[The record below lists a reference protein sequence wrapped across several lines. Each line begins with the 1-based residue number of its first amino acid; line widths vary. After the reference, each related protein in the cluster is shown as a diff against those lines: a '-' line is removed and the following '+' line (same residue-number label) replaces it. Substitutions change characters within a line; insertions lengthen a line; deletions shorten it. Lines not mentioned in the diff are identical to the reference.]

1 MPVLVLMGLLFAA
14 GCFLG
19 TVAVWVFPAPVL
31 LAPPDKFTL
40 ALSTTSLPVDQ
51 RRQNGVQD
59 VIEMFA
65 HVFRQESQDQISVLL
80 QESILSAIPPVG
92 LGRQPG
98 VGLRPIRWPH
108 RRPRKTDR
116 LPSARGRRRVL
127 VIPYSTEIGRRFRAG

>member
-19 TVAVWVFPAPVL
+19 TVAVWVFTAPVL

-59 VIEMFA
+59 DIEMFA

-92 LGRQPG
+92 LGVSQVLGSVQFDGHTG
-98 VGLRPIRWPH
+98 V
-108 RRPRKTDR
+108 
-116 LPSARGRRRVL
+116 
-127 VIPYSTEIGRRFRAG
+127 RAKQIDFHPPAVVEGYW